1 MGLNLDLVNL
11 LGLPSSVPCP
21 SCGEKVPLWFDDY
34 DVEGS
39 NQETGVFEIREME
52 CYECGAGFRVRS
64 ELSVKTTV
72 TGRQPR
78 VRAPARRDRPA

>member
-34 DVEGS
+34 DVEAGG
-39 NQETGVFEIREME
+39 QETGVFKIEEMA
-52 CYECGAGFRVRS
+52 CYECGAKFRVRS
-64 ELSVKTTV
+64 ELSVKTDV
-72 TGRQPR
+72 
-78 VRAPARRDRPA
+78 APLEKR